1 MTVALAVSFAALLL
15 LTSSVQL
22 ATADVYMHNPRGSNN
37 RLNEASATRANGNRL
52 FDSQNNNRG
61 GVNVGE
67 ETSAVNGKDSLGQL
81 RYFEGSFLPIEWTA
95 QHSCGAAGGKARCN
109 LVIQYMCDSNWTSPT
124 PGGTTRMRDGLS
136 TATPNEQDS
145 DKSTGLH
152 EDPLYYSKCKKRERN
167 KGLFTADQNL
177 NNNIG
182 ATATRQNPNGNR
194 RGLECPEER
203 DYYPYWH
210 PSPWVDVAVLTS
222 NTSLCPMYQ
231 RESQN
236 VKPKGS
242 CGTTETSNNPS
253 TCEARVDR
261 LTGWVNGE
269 SWQSYRPSVRTVD
282 CLEAQ
287 FSRDN
292 HLGNSDNLLP
302 MTYMW
307 KIPTVAEACET
318 NVAACRCV
326 LRLRYNISTGDY
338 DDWNTTSS
346 SNGNRNVRDGQP
358 SPVTEARDTSF
369 HVARHI
375 LNPSHAL
382 TLPLPPSRILQN
394 PVVNPNIDAG
404 LRLAINT
411 AQFGRTFQDR
421 SHIFEIKQRPA
432 SVPASAAIHNINVR
446 GKRGNI
452 VQT

>member
-136 TATPNEQDS
+136 TATPNEEDS

-292 HLGNSDNLLP
+292 HLGNSDDLLP

-358 SPVTEARDTSF
+358 SPVTQARDTSF

-382 TLPLPPSRILQN
+382 CPFHPHASFRTPL
-394 PVVNPNIDAG
+394 
-404 LRLAINT
+404 
-411 AQFGRTFQDR
+411 
-421 SHIFEIKQRPA
+421 
-432 SVPASAAIHNINVR
+432 
-446 GKRGNI
+446 
-452 VQT
+452 